1 MPTNPAA
8 LNPDFITERIIAA
21 AIQLHRYP
29 GPGLLESVY
38 ETLLAHLLMM
48 EGFTVTR
55 QLPVPIEY
63 DGIKFDEGFRIDL
76 LVQGFVIVE
85 IKSIQR
91 IASVH
96 QKQLLTHLRL
106 MKLPVGLLLNFGQ
119 ATLKDGLKRIVN
131 NLNPAD
137 SPLLRVNNRPK
148 PTG

>member
-1 MPTNPAA
+1 MPTNPA
-8 LNPDFITERIIAA
+8 LQNLDFITERIIAA
-21 AIQLHRYP
+21 AIRLHRDP

-38 ETLLAHLLMM
+38 EALLAHLLIM

-55 QLPVPIEY
+55 QLAVPIEY
-63 DGIKFDEGFRIDL
+63 NGIKFDEGFRIDL
-76 LVQGFVIVE
+76 LVQERVIVE

-106 MKLPVGLLLNFGQ
+106 MKLPVGLLMNFGQ
-119 ATLKDGLKRIVN
+119 DTLKDGLKRIVN
-131 NLNPAD
+131 NLNPTN
-137 SPLLRVNNRPK
+137 SPRLRVNNRPQ